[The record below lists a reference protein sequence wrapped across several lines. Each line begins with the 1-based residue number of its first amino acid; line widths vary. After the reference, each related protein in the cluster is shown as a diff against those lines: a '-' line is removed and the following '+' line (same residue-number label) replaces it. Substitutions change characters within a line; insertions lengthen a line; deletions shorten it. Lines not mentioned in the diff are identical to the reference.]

1 MNVEK
6 TPLNRAVRKIGRLK
20 IVLSDDTPEGH
31 ALLAVG
37 WAAVKALENIGR
49 ELGAFNRKFGEIVRE
64 RDRTLDDALIELAQ
78 ILNALAVMQVRNE
91 TERRRVA
98 EQLGA
103 IGETLNRLLAYF
115 AGPAEDKEKE
125 QSE

>member
-6 TPLNRAVRKIGRLK
+6 TPLNRAVREIGRLK

-31 ALLAVG
+31 AMLAVG
-37 WAAVKALENIGR
+37 WAAVKALEKIGR

-64 RDRTLDDALIELAQ
+64 RDKTLDDALIELAQ

-125 QSE
+125 KEQ

>member
-6 TPLNRAVRKIGRLK
+6 TPLNRAVREIGRLK
-20 IVLSDDTPEGH
+20 IVLSDDTPEWH

>member
-1 MNVEK
+1 M
-6 TPLNRAVRKIGRLK
+6 
-20 IVLSDDTPEGH
+20 
-31 ALLAVG
+31 
-37 WAAVKALENIGR
+37 
-49 ELGAFNRKFGEIVRE
+49 
-64 RDRTLDDALIELAQ
+64 
-78 ILNALAVMQVRNE
+78 NALAVMQVRNE

-115 AGPAEDKEKE
+115 AGPAEDKE